1 MVNLLS
7 EKYDKIRGK
16 IELVLRGDKMKS
28 ALFDLPIEIVETIV
42 ENAFGWLVVVDKDG
56 KIIYINKNYCDFLEA
71 EREQVLGMHVAQVIE
86 NSRMHIVAAT
96 GKEEIADL
104 QYIKGNYMIANRI
117 PIISGGEVIG
127 AFGTVFFRDTKEWMQ
142 MNSHVKSMLTKIQSY
157 IQDIDRSVKYS
168 LGDILGSSK
177 QIQSLK
183 EKVKMVAASDISV
196 LIRGESGTGKELFA
210 HSIHQLSNRSHQ
222 PFVKINC
229 GAIPEHLLE
238 SELFGYEE
246 GAFTGAKKGGKKGKF
261 QLADGGT
268 LFLDE
273 IGDMPLNMQVK
284 LLRALQEGEIE
295 SVGSTAPVNVDV
307 RIIAA
312 TNRPLEKMMEEKR
325 FREDLF
331 YRINVVPFM
340 VPPLRDRLEDLS
352 ILIDYFIK
360 KITKKS
366 GKRISA
372 IDDNVIEKFH
382 QYSWP
387 GNIRELENVIE
398 ASVHLTSNETISTES
413 LPDYMK
419 ESAVYPVGKKK
430 LKDIL
435 EETEKRILT
444 QSLSKFNNDRLEA
457 AKALGI
463 SKSSMYEKLKKYGI
477 E

>member
-1 MVNLLS
+1 
-7 EKYDKIRGK
+7 
-16 IELVLRGDKMKS
+16 MKS
-28 ALFDLPIEIVETIV
+28 ALFDLPVKIVETIV
-42 ENAFGWLVVVDKDG
+42 ENAFGWLVVVNKEG
-56 KIIYINKNYCDFLEA
+56 TIIYINKNYCDFLEV
-71 EREQVLGMHVAQVIE
+71 EREQVLGRHVSGVIE
-86 NSRMHIVAAT
+86 NSRMHIVAET

-104 QYIKGNYMIANRI
+104 QYIRGNYMIANRI
-117 PIISGGEVIG
+117 PILSDGEVIG

-157 IQDIDRSVKYS
+157 IQEIDRSVKYS
-168 LGDILGSSK
+168 LDDILGKSS

-229 GAIPEHLLE
+229 GAIPEQLLE

-295 SVGSTAPVNVDV
+295 SVGSTSTVKVDV

-340 VPPLRDRLEDLS
+340 VPPLRDRMEDLS
-352 ILIDYFIK
+352 FLIDSFIN

-366 GKRISA
+366 GKRISS
-372 IDDNVIEKFH
+372 ISDEVIEKFH

-398 ASVHLTSNETISTES
+398 ASIHLTSSEMITIES

-419 ESAVYPVGKKK
+419 ESAVYPVGKMN

-444 QSLSKFNNDRLEA
+444 QSLSKYNNDRIEA

-477 E
+477 V

>member
-1 MVNLLS
+1 
-7 EKYDKIRGK
+7 
-16 IELVLRGDKMKS
+16 MKS
-28 ALFDLPIEIVETIV
+28 AFFDLPVKIVETIV
-42 ENAFGWLVVVDKDG
+42 ENAFGWLVVVNKEG
-56 KIIYINKNYCDFLEA
+56 TIIYINKNYCNFLEV
-71 EREQVLGMHVAQVIE
+71 EREKALGKHVSEVIE
-86 NSRMHIVAAT
+86 NSRMHIVAES

-104 QYIKGNYMIANRI
+104 QYIRGNYMIANRI
-117 PIISGGEVIG
+117 PIFSDGEVIG

-142 MNSHVKSMLTKIQSY
+142 MNSHVKSMLTKIQSF
-157 IQDIDRSVKYS
+157 IQEIDPSVKYS
-168 LGDILGSSK
+168 LDDILGNSS
-177 QIQSLK
+177 QIHSLK

-295 SVGSTAPVNVDV
+295 SVGSTSPVKVDV

-340 VPPLRDRLEDLS
+340 IPSLRDRMEDLS
-352 ILIDYFIK
+352 LLIDSFIK

-372 IDDNVIEKFH
+372 IEDEVIEKFH

-398 ASVHLTSNETISTES
+398 ASIHLTSNESITTES

-419 ESAVYPVGKKK
+419 ESAVYPVGKKN

-444 QSLSKFNNDRLEA
+444 QSLSKYNHDKLDA

>member
-1 MVNLLS
+1 MGNSLLH
-7 EKYDKIRGK
+7 I
-16 IELVLRGDKMKS
+16 
-28 ALFDLPIEIVETIV
+28 PIDIIETII
-42 ENAFGWLVVVDKDG
+42 ENAFEWLVVVDKYG
-56 KIIYINKNYCDFLEA
+56 KIIYINKNYCDFLEVV
-71 EREQVLGMHVAQVIE
+71 REEVIGKHVAHVIE
-86 NSRMHIVAAT
+86 NSRMHIVAET

-117 PIISGGEVIG
+117 PIYSNGEVIG
-127 AFGTVFFRDTKEWMQ
+127 ALGTVFFRDTQAWMK
-142 MNSHVKSMLTKIQSY
+142 MNSHVKSMLSKMQNY
-157 IQDIDRSVKYS
+157 IQDIDRTVKYG
-168 LGDILGSSK
+168 LDDILGQSK
-177 QIQSLK
+177 ELYSLK
-183 EKVKMVAASDISV
+183 EKVKMIAASDISV

-261 QLADGGT
+261 QLAHGGT

-273 IGDMPLNMQVK
+273 IGDMPVNMQVK

-295 SVGSTAPVNVDV
+295 SVGSTKITSVDV

-331 YRINVVPFM
+331 YRINVVPFKI
-340 VPPLRDRLEDLS
+340 PSLRERMEDLP
-352 ILIDYFIK
+352 ILLDYFIR
-360 KITKKS
+360 KITKRS
-366 GKRISA
+366 GKRIQEV
-372 IDDNVIEKFH
+372 DEEVLELF
-382 QYSWP
+382 QRYSWP
-387 GNIRELENVIE
+387 GNIREFENVVE
-398 ASVHLTSNETISTES
+398 AAIHLTNNEKITINS
-413 LPDYMK
+413 LPDYIK
-419 ESAVYPVGKKK
+419 DSSVYPLGKKK
-430 LKDIL
+430 LKEII
-435 EETEKRILT
+435 EETEKRVLQ
-444 QSLSKFNNDRLEA
+444 QSLVKYNDDKLQA

-463 SKSSMYEKLKKYGI
+463 SKSTMYEKLKKFNLD

>member
-1 MVNLLS
+1 
-7 EKYDKIRGK
+7 
-16 IELVLRGDKMKS
+16 MKS
-28 ALFDLPIEIVETIV
+28 AFFDLPVKIVETIV
-42 ENAFGWLVVVDKDG
+42 ENAFGWLVVVNKEG
-56 KIIYINKNYCDFLEA
+56 TIIYINKNYCNFLEI
-71 EREQVLGMHVAQVIE
+71 EREKALGKHVSEVIE
-86 NSRMHIVAAT
+86 NSRMHIVAES

-104 QYIKGNYMIANRI
+104 QYIRGNYMIANRI
-117 PIISGGEVIG
+117 PIFSDGEVIG

-142 MNSHVKSMLTKIQSY
+142 MNSHVKSMLTKIQSF
-157 IQDIDRSVKYS
+157 IQEIDPSVKYS
-168 LGDILGSSK
+168 LDDILGNSS
-177 QIQSLK
+177 QIHSLK

-295 SVGSTAPVNVDV
+295 SVGSTSPVKVDV

-340 VPPLRDRLEDLS
+340 IPSLRDRMEDLS
-352 ILIDYFIK
+352 LLIDSFIK

-372 IDDNVIEKFH
+372 IEDEVIEKFH

-398 ASVHLTSNETISTES
+398 ASIHLTSNESITTES

-419 ESAVYPVGKKK
+419 ESAVYPVGKKN

-444 QSLSKFNNDRLEA
+444 QSLSKYNHDRLEA

>member
-1 MVNLLS
+1 
-7 EKYDKIRGK
+7 
-16 IELVLRGDKMKS
+16 MKS
-28 ALFDLPIEIVETIV
+28 AFFDLPVKVVETIV
-42 ENAFGWLVVVDKDG
+42 ENAFGWLVVVNKEG
-56 KIIYINKNYCDFLEA
+56 TIIYINKNYCDFLEI
-71 EREQVLGMHVAQVIE
+71 EREKALGKHVSEVIE
-86 NSRMHIVAAT
+86 NSRMHIVAES

-104 QYIKGNYMIANRI
+104 QYIRGNYMIANRI
-117 PIISGGEVIG
+117 PIFSDGEVIG

-142 MNSHVKSMLTKIQSY
+142 MNSHVKSMLTKIQSF
-157 IQDIDRSVKYS
+157 IQEIDPSVKYS
-168 LGDILGSSK
+168 LDDILGNSS
-177 QIQSLK
+177 QIHSLK

-295 SVGSTAPVNVDV
+295 SVGSTSPVKVDV

-340 VPPLRDRLEDLS
+340 IPSLRDRMEDLS
-352 ILIDYFIK
+352 LLIDSFIK

-372 IDDNVIEKFH
+372 IEDEVIEKFH

-398 ASVHLTSNETISTES
+398 ASIHLTSNESITTES

-419 ESAVYPVGKKK
+419 ESAVYPVGKKN

-444 QSLSKFNNDRLEA
+444 QSLSKYNHDRLEA

>member
-1 MVNLLS
+1 
-7 EKYDKIRGK
+7 
-16 IELVLRGDKMKS
+16 MKS

-366 GKRISA
+366 GKRIST

>member
-1 MVNLLS
+1 
-7 EKYDKIRGK
+7 
-16 IELVLRGDKMKS
+16 MKS

-117 PIISGGEVIG
+117 PIISNGEVIG

-157 IQDIDRSVKYS
+157 IQDIDRSVKFS

-398 ASVHLTSNETISTES
+398 ASVHLTSNETISTDS

>member
-1 MVNLLS
+1 
-7 EKYDKIRGK
+7 
-16 IELVLRGDKMKS
+16 MKS
-28 ALFDLPIEIVETIV
+28 AFFDLPVKIVETIV
-42 ENAFGWLVVVDKDG
+42 ENAFGWLVVVNKEG
-56 KIIYINKNYCDFLEA
+56 TIIYINKNYCNFLEIK
-71 EREQVLGMHVAQVIE
+71 REKALGKHVSEVIE
-86 NSRMHIVAAT
+86 NSRMHIVAES

-104 QYIKGNYMIANRI
+104 QYIRGNYMIANRI
-117 PIISGGEVIG
+117 PIFSDGEVIG

-142 MNSHVKSMLTKIQSY
+142 MNSHVKSMLTKIQSF
-157 IQDIDRSVKYS
+157 IQEIDPSVKYS
-168 LGDILGSSK
+168 LDDILGNSS
-177 QIQSLK
+177 QIHSLK

-295 SVGSTAPVNVDV
+295 SVGSISPVKVDV

-340 VPPLRDRLEDLS
+340 IPSLRDRMEDLS
-352 ILIDYFIK
+352 LLIDSFIK

-372 IDDNVIEKFH
+372 IEDEVIEKFH

-398 ASVHLTSNETISTES
+398 ASIHLTSNESITTES

-419 ESAVYPVGKKK
+419 ESAVYPVGKKN

-444 QSLSKFNNDRLEA
+444 QSLSKYNHDRLEA

>member
-1 MVNLLS
+1 M
-7 EKYDKIRGK
+7 R
-16 IELVLRGDKMKS
+16 S
-28 ALFDLPIEIVETIV
+28 ALLDIPIDIVETIV
-42 ENAFGWLVVVDKDG
+42 ENAFGWLVVVDKEG
-56 KIIYINKNYCDFLEA
+56 KIIYINKNYCDFLEV
-71 EREQVLGMHVAQVIE
+71 ERDTVIGVHVSKVIE

-104 QYIKGNYMIANRI
+104 QYIRGNYMIANRI
-117 PIISGGEVIG
+117 PIVSNNFVVG
-127 AFGTVFFRDTKEWMQ
+127 AFGTVFFRDTKEWMK

-168 LGDILGSSK
+168 LDDLLGNSK

-183 EKVKMVAASDISV
+183 DKVKMIAASDISV

-246 GAFTGAKKGGKKGKF
+246 GAFTGARKGGKKGKF

-273 IGDMPLNMQVK
+273 IGDMPINMQVK
-284 LLRALQEGEIE
+284 LLRALQEGEVE
-295 SVGSTAPVNVDV
+295 SVGSTEPVHIDV

-340 VPPLRDRLEDLS
+340 IPPLRERMEDVP
-352 ILIDYFIK
+352 ILMDYFIK

-366 GKRISA
+366 GKRIMS
-372 IDDNVIEKFH
+372 IDEDVIERFQ

-398 ASVHLTSNETISTES
+398 AAIHLTNNEVITLES
-413 LPDYMK
+413 LPDYLK
-419 ESAVYPVGKKK
+419 ESSLFPVGKKK
-430 LKDIL
+430 LKEII
-435 EETEKRILT
+435 EETERRILL
-444 QSLSKFNNDRLEA
+444 QSLAKYNNNKLEA

-463 SKSSMYEKLKKYGI
+463 SKSSLYEKLKKYGI
-477 E
+477 DHS

>member
-1 MVNLLS
+1 
-7 EKYDKIRGK
+7 
-16 IELVLRGDKMKS
+16 MKN
-28 ALFDLPIEIVETIV
+28 ALFELPIEIVETIV
-42 ENAFGWLVVVDKDG
+42 ENAFGWLVVVDREG

-71 EREQVLGMHVAQVIE
+71 EREQVLGVHVAQVIE

-117 PIISGGEVIG
+117 PIVAGGEVLG

-168 LGDILGSSK
+168 LDDILGSSK

-295 SVGSTAPVNVDV
+295 SVGSTEPVNVDV

-340 VPPLRDRLEDLS
+340 VPPLRDRLEDLT
-352 ILIDYFIK
+352 ILIDYFIE

-372 IDDNVIEKFH
+372 IDEGVIEKFH

-387 GNIRELENVIE
+387 GNIRELENVLE

-413 LPDYMK
+413 LPDYLK
-419 ESAVYPVGKKK
+419 DSAVYPVGKKK

-444 QSLSKFNNDRLEA
+444 QSLSKFNNDRREA

>member
-1 MVNLLS
+1 VNLLS

-157 IQDIDRSVKYS
+157 IQDIDRSVKFS

>member
-1 MVNLLS
+1 
-7 EKYDKIRGK
+7 
-16 IELVLRGDKMKS
+16 MKS
-28 ALFDLPIEIVETIV
+28 ALFDLPIQIVETIV
-42 ENAFGWLVVVDKDG
+42 ENAFGWLVVVDKKG
-56 KIIYINKNYCDFLEA
+56 IIIYINKNYCDFLEV
-71 EREQVLGMHVAQVIE
+71 EREQVLGMHVSQVIE
-86 NSRMHIVAAT
+86 NSRMHIVAET

-117 PIISGGEVIG
+117 PIFSEGEVIG

-157 IQDIDRSVKYS
+157 IQEIDRSVKYS
-168 LGDILGSSK
+168 LNDILGNSS
-177 QIQSLK
+177 QIKSLK
-183 EKVKMVAASDISV
+183 EKVKMVAASDISI

-229 GAIPEHLLE
+229 AAIPDHLLE

-295 SVGSTAPVNVDV
+295 SVGSTSSIKVDV

-340 VPPLRDRLEDLS
+340 VPPLRERMEDLPL
-352 ILIDYFIK
+352 LIDYFIE

-372 IDDNVIEKFH
+372 INHDVIEKFH

-398 ASVHLTSNETISTES
+398 ASIHLTGNETISTES

-419 ESAVYPVGKKK
+419 DSAVYPVGKKN

-444 QSLSKFNNDRLEA
+444 QSLSKYNNDRLEA
-457 AKALGI
+457 ALGI

-477 E
+477 V

>member
-1 MVNLLS
+1 M
-7 EKYDKIRGK
+7 R
-16 IELVLRGDKMKS
+16 S
-28 ALFDLPIEIVETIV
+28 ALLDIPIDIVETIV

-56 KIIYINKNYCDFLEA
+56 KIIYINKNYCDFLEV
-71 EREQVLGMHVAQVIE
+71 ERDAVIGVHVSKVIE

-104 QYIKGNYMIANRI
+104 QYIRGNYMIANRI
-117 PIISGGEVIG
+117 PIVSNNLVVG
-127 AFGTVFFRDTKEWMQ
+127 AFGTVFFRDTKEWMK

-168 LGDILGSSK
+168 LDDLLGNSK
-177 QIQSLK
+177 QIHSLK
-183 EKVKMVAASDISV
+183 EKVKMIAASDISV

-273 IGDMPLNMQVK
+273 IGDMPINMQVK
-284 LLRALQEGEIE
+284 LLRALQEGEVE
-295 SVGSTAPVNVDV
+295 SVGSTEPVHVDV

-331 YRINVVPFM
+331 YRINVVPFTI
-340 VPPLRDRLEDLS
+340 PPLRERMEDVP
-352 ILIDYFIK
+352 ILMDYFIK

-366 GKRISA
+366 GKRIMS
-372 IDDNVIEKFH
+372 IDEDVIERFN

-398 ASVHLTSNETISTES
+398 ASIHLTNKEVIALES
-413 LPDYMK
+413 LPDYLK
-419 ESAVYPVGKKK
+419 ESSLFPVGKKK
-430 LKDIL
+430 LKEII
-435 EETEKRILT
+435 EETERRILL
-444 QSLSKFNNDRLEA
+444 QSLAKFNNNKLEA

-463 SKSSMYEKLKKYGI
+463 SKSSLYEKLKKYEI
-477 E
+477 DHV

>member
-1 MVNLLS
+1 
-7 EKYDKIRGK
+7 
-16 IELVLRGDKMKS
+16 MKS
-28 ALFDLPIEIVETIV
+28 ALFDLPVQMVETIV
-42 ENAFGWLVVVDKDG
+42 ENAFGWLVVVNKEG
-56 KIIYINKNYCDFLEA
+56 TIIYINKNYCDFLEV
-71 EREQVLGMHVAQVIE
+71 EREQVLGKHVSGVIE
-86 NSRMHIVAAT
+86 NSRMHIVAES

-104 QYIKGNYMIANRI
+104 QFIRGNYMIANRI
-117 PIISGGEVIG
+117 PIFFDGEVIG

-157 IQDIDRSVKYS
+157 IQGIDPSVKYS
-168 LGDILGSSK
+168 LDDILGGSS
-177 QIQSLK
+177 QIHSLK

-295 SVGSTAPVNVDV
+295 SVGSTSPVKVDV

-340 VPPLRDRLEDLS
+340 VPSLRDRMEDLPL
-352 ILIDYFIK
+352 LIDSFIK

-372 IDDNVIEKFH
+372 IEEEVIEKFH

-398 ASVHLTSNETISTES
+398 ASIHLTSNETITTES

-419 ESAVYPVGKKK
+419 ETAVYPVGKKN

-435 EETEKRILT
+435 EETEKRILS
-444 QSLSKFNNDRLEA
+444 QSLSKYNNDRIA
-457 AKALGI
+457 AANALGI

-477 E
+477 V

>member
-1 MVNLLS
+1 MKNALL
-7 EKYDKIRGK
+7 DI
-16 IELVLRGDKMKS
+16 
-28 ALFDLPIEIVETIV
+28 PIEIVETIL
-42 ENAFGWLVVVDKDG
+42 ENAFGWLVVVDKVG
-56 KIIYINKNYCDFLEA
+56 VITYINKNYCDFLEV
-71 EREQVLGMHVAQVIE
+71 EREKVIGLHVSKVIE

-96 GKEEIADL
+96 GKEEVADL

-117 PIISGGEVIG
+117 PIIIDGQVVG
-127 AFGTVFFRDTKEWMQ
+127 AFGTVFFRDTREWMK
-142 MNSHVKSMLTKIQSY
+142 MNSHVKSMLAKIQSY

-168 LGDILGSSK
+168 LEDLLGASK
-177 QIQSLK
+177 EIESLK
-183 EKVKMVAASDISV
+183 EKVKMIASSDISV

-229 GAIPEHLLE
+229 GAIPENLLE

-273 IGDMPLNMQVK
+273 IGDMPMNMQVK
-284 LLRALQEGEIE
+284 LLRVLQEGEVE
-295 SVGSTAPVNVDV
+295 SVGSTEPISVDV

-312 TNRPLEKMMEEKR
+312 TNRPLEKMMDEKR
-325 FREDLF
+325 FRQDLF
-331 YRINVVPFM
+331 YRINVIPFLI
-340 VPPLRDRLEDLS
+340 PPLRERMEDIPVL
-352 ILIDYFIK
+352 LDYFIK

-366 GKRISA
+366 GKRISHV
-372 IDDNVIEKFH
+372 DEEVIELFN

-398 ASVHLTSNETISTES
+398 ASIHLTNDEVISLDS
-413 LPDYMK
+413 LPDYLK
-419 ESAVYPVGKKK
+419 ESSVYPVGTKK
-430 LKDIL
+430 LKEIL
-435 EETEKRILT
+435 EETEKKVLL
-444 QSLSKFNNDRLEA
+444 QSLNKYHNDKLEA

-463 SKSSMYEKLKKYGI
+463 SKSSMYEKLKKYGMPDI
-477 E
+477 

>member
-1 MVNLLS
+1 
-7 EKYDKIRGK
+7 
-16 IELVLRGDKMKS
+16 MKS
-28 ALFDLPIEIVETIV
+28 ALFDLPVKIVETIV
-42 ENAFGWLVVVDKDG
+42 ENAFGWLVVVNKEG
-56 KIIYINKNYCDFLEA
+56 TIIYINKNYCDFLEV
-71 EREQVLGMHVAQVIE
+71 EREQVLGKHVSEVIE
-86 NSRMHIVAAT
+86 NSRMHIVAES

-104 QYIKGNYMIANRI
+104 QYIRGNYMIANRI
-117 PIISGGEVIG
+117 PIFSDGEVIG

-157 IQDIDRSVKYS
+157 IQEIDPSVKYS
-168 LGDILGSSK
+168 LDDILGNSS
-177 QIQSLK
+177 QIHSLK

-273 IGDMPLNMQVK
+273 IGDMALNMQVK

-295 SVGSTAPVNVDV
+295 SVGSTFPVKVDV

-340 VPPLRDRLEDLS
+340 VPSLRDRMEDLS
-352 ILIDYFIK
+352 LLIDSFIK

-372 IDDNVIEKFH
+372 IEDEVIEKFH

-398 ASVHLTSNETISTES
+398 ASIHLTSNESITTES

-444 QSLSKFNNDRLEA
+444 QSLSKYNHDRIEA